1 MTVKELIEHLEL
13 MNEND
18 NIAYALWTEDDV
30 FTKAK
35 ENNEF
40 VTFDE
45 VSEILRR
52 MYKYQDCE
60 YGITWDSLNSHMI
73 DVISE
78 RE

>member
-60 YGITWDSLNSHMI
+60 YGITWDSLNYHMI